1 MDLYNPAYFS
11 IISLI
16 SVLLCQCT
24 SILIT
29 QRMEKLDMSMMQ
41 RCIYISQLT
50 IFRNIYDNLMTC
62 FIQLSFNF
70 IFGPRNYMFIL
81 LMIFMQRYKSFIFTK
96 KNIRQSITLHE
107 WPWRNSHLNLILFL
121 RILFFHASQKAIT
134 AWDTT
139 LSCADFFSLLTPSIT
154 GSKIVSRACS
164 MYKLCS
170 VGSSENHHKYI
181 LNY

>member
-1 MDLYNPAYFS
+1 MSKTKTY
-11 IISLI
+11 
-16 SVLLCQCT
+16 CT

-29 QRMEKLDMSMMQ
+29 KRMEKLDMSMTQ
-41 RCIYISQLT
+41 RCIYISQLI
-50 IFRNIYDNLMTC
+50 IFKNTDDDLMTC
-62 FIQLSFNF
+62 FIQLSFIF
-70 IFGPRNYMFIL
+70 IFR
-81 LMIFMQRYKSFIFTK
+81 QRKKQLHLHVHIVNDFSCKDTK
-96 KNIRQSITLHE
+96 FLSSLKRTLDNQSPSVNDLV
-107 WPWRNSHLNLILFL
+107 WRNSHLNLILFL
-121 RILFFHASQKAIT
+121 RMLFFHASQKAIT

-139 LSCADFFSLLTPSIT
+139 LSCVDFFSLLTPSIT